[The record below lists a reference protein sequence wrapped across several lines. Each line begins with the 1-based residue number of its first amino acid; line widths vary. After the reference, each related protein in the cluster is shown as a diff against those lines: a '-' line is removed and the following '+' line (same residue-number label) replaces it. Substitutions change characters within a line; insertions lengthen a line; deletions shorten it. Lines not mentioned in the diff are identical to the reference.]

1 MKHDGL
7 VRLWFGAVRAA
18 ADEGEKE
25 VPEDLKLSPLQKAKL
40 HILTRQDL
48 SDFLWLSIRSTEDLS
63 TEAADRVWED
73 MYSDLMEDAIAGIW
87 NEQENLEL
95 ARYMSLCSEGI
106 GDTQTYCE
114 YFRKILPEAFAD
126 DCDAAAKRIEK
137 RADKYLD
144 DFIVKRKKL
153 FHSES
158 RESDDAPPPDLDEF
172 EYIDWL
178 MSH

>member
-1 MKHDGL
+1 MKHDDL

-63 TEAADRVWED
+63 TEAADSVWED
-73 MYSDLMEDAIAGIW
+73 MYSGLMEDAIAGIW

-95 ARYMSLCSEGI
+95 AQFMRLCTEGI

-114 YFRKILPEAFAD
+114 YFRQILPDALPD

-144 DFIVKRKKL
+144 DFIIKRKKL
-153 FHSES
+153 LRSES
-158 RESDDAPPPDLDEF
+158 GESNDTPPPDLDEF